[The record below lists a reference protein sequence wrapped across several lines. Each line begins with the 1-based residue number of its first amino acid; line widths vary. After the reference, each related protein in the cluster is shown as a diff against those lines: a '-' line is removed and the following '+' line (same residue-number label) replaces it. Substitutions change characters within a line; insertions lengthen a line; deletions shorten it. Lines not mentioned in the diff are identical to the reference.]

1 MRLHLPRD
9 WVRLGETQ
17 ARKVAEAGTFP
28 RAQLC
33 FLLRGP
39 LVLGGSDVLRQS
51 QLVSPGLARPLRR
64 NLFSSSLKKI
74 ILAQAALAGY
84 DLCPGSCPS
93 SVCAGALPAA

>member
-74 ILAQAALAGY
+74 ILAGY